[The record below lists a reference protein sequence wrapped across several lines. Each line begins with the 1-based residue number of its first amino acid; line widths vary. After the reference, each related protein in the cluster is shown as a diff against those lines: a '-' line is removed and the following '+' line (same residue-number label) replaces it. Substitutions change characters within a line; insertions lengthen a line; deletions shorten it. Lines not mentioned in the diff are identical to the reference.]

1 MKFEIVDYKK
11 FLENKDFYYEQI
23 PKAQNSDEKYKPF
36 IFTYY
41 KEALKSNDKSFIS
54 ICKEDNEIVGI
65 ALIRYYIEEKKFFLI
80 NVNTRKDFQ
89 HSNNKIGTN
98 VVLNG
103 LKNFFDNKVDNEIFL
118 WVNKDNIYAKKIYQN
133 LGFKQTNY
141 CPRQLKMMN
150 KNQNEEVYS
159 LTKQAFDKT
168 ISKNKNEFK

>member
-89 HSNNKIGTN
+89 HSNKKIGTN

-103 LKNFFDNKVDNEIFL
+103 LKNFFENKVDNEIFL
-118 WVNKDNIYAKKIYQN
+118 WVNKDNIYAKKIYEKVGFEKTSYYPTKLKFLENSKGEEIYCLSKEKYMQN
-133 LGFKQTNY
+133 N
-141 CPRQLKMMN
+141 N
-150 KNQNEEVYS
+150 K
-159 LTKQAFDKT
+159 
-168 ISKNKNEFK
+168 KNEFI